1 MMERSQILDLMSALG
16 LSGMRAAYDEI
27 VTVGVKRKHS
37 ADQILGALMQ
47 AEIAAKQA
55 RSINY
60 QMTLAKLPVVKEIA
74 EMQLE
79 ETPINVDLVA
89 QLATGTFLETKRNIV
104 LVGGTGTGKSH
115 IAIGITRALIRA
127 GKKARFFNT
136 VDLVN
141 TLEAEAKLGRGG
153 RTADRLSRV
162 DLVVLDELGYLPFAQ
177 SGGQLLFHLISRL
190 YERTSL
196 IVTTNLDFREWATIF
211 TDAKMTTALL
221 DRLTHHC
228 DIVET
233 GNESWRFK
241 NRR

>member
-1 MMERSQILDLMSALG
+1 MERSEILELMAALG
-16 LSGMRAAYDEI
+16 LSGMRAVYDEI
-27 VTVGVKRKHS
+27 VTTGVKRQHGVEKV
-37 ADQILGALMQ
+37 IGALLK

-60 QMTLAKLPVVKEIA
+60 QMTLAKLPLAKELA
-74 EMQLE
+74 NLKFDG
-79 ETPINVDLVA
+79 TPINGDLVA
-89 QLATGTFLETKRNIV
+89 QLSTGTFLETKRNVV

-115 IAIGITRALIRA
+115 IAIAITRALIRS

-141 TLEAEAKLGRGG
+141 SLEAETKQGRGG
-153 RTADRLSRV
+153 RTADRLGRV

-196 IVTTNLDFREWATIF
+196 IVTTNLGFGEWATIF
-211 TDAKMTTALL
+211 TDPKMTTALL

-228 DIVET
+228 DILET
-233 GNESWRFK
+233 GNDSWRFK
-241 NRR
+241 HRR